1 MEIMQYVYLTI
12 VFLTTLFFLLVTNI
26 NKLEDLIL
34 LKINSFFEK
43 NRLNLKIEKIV
54 FQKRMMILLFFM
66 FIVGFFGENKMLFYV
81 SIMIVCL
88 LFNKIDIKKETFNEI
103 MKNRN
108 ITEKS
113 YFKFLL
119 FIFIVNTFILIFA
132 FLGQFMFFK

>member
-1 MEIMQYVYLTI
+1 
-12 VFLTTLFFLLVTNI
+12 
-26 NKLEDLIL
+26 
-34 LKINSFFEK
+34 
-43 NRLNLKIEKIV
+43 
-54 FQKRMMILLFFM
+54 MMILLFFM

-81 SIMIVCL
+81 SIMIVCV
-88 LFNKIDIKKETFNEI
+88 LFNKIDIKEETFNEI

-119 FIFIVNTFILIFA
+119 FIFIVNTLILIFA

>member
-26 NKLEDLIL
+26 NKLEDLVL

-81 SIMIVCL
+81 SIMIVCV
-88 LFNKIDIKKETFNEI
+88 LFNKIDIKEETFNEI

-119 FIFIVNTFILIFA
+119 FIFIVNTLILIFA
-132 FLGQFMFFK
+132 FLGQFMFF